1 MAEKETNEVTREQI
15 IGTRVLG
22 LLRLNKMK
30 IGMLGFVIDKTPQTV
45 SKRLQ
50 HPETFTVEELLKIA
64 KHFKV
69 DLGELVGGRYDSK

>member
-1 MAEKETNEVTREQI
+1 MTREQI

-22 LLRLNKMK
+22 LMRLNKMK

-64 KHFKV
+64 KHFRV
-69 DLGELVGGRYDSK
+69 DLAELVGGWIHDGK